1 MGMVGTK
8 GCLRNKTLDNFIN
21 KKSLV
26 LNFLVFFF
34 FFKVV
39 KKLNTHWHID

>member
-34 FFKVV
+34 FF
-39 KKLNTHWHID
+39 LR